1 LPLIKIKMSKK
12 QLTKEQRRV
21 LLPED
26 VVEFIR
32 DLAKQEN
39 RSLKDQVTHIV
50 LDYKKRL
57 K

>member
-1 LPLIKIKMSKK
+1 MKKK

-26 VVEFIR
+26 IIKFVAE
-32 DLAKQEN
+32 LAEKEHRTLQG
-39 RSLKDQVTHIV
+39 QFTYIV

>member
-1 LPLIKIKMSKK
+1 MSKK